1 MAEFG
6 FVSVVPGCASARHD
20 WKNTNN
26 TRPKTWQ
33 EQEQEREEFNKRQQE
48 QAAKERAQAE
58 AKAKAEAE
66 AKAKQGEGA
75 GQIFQGYVPTLLT
88 QRSIQK
94 GQDHFWLQI
103 QLFAKG
109 IKDNGSALSEFQ
121 VTQPAETAITS
132 GPDPSDQNSE

>member
-26 TRPKTWQ
+26 TRAKTWQ

-66 AKAKQGEGA
+66 AKAKQGESA
-75 GQIFQGYVPTLLT
+75 T
-88 QRSIQK
+88 IQS
-94 GQDHFWLQI
+94 HC
-103 QLFAKG
+103 
-109 IKDNGSALSEFQ
+109 KDASSLIYGFRFSPLMLCLCCMLRES
-121 VTQPAETAITS
+121 
-132 GPDPSDQNSE
+132 

>member
-26 TRPKTWQ
+26 TRAKTWQ

-66 AKAKQGEGA
+66 AKAKQGENTRA
-75 GQIFQGYVPTLLT
+75 QIFRATYLT
-88 QRSIQK
+88 Y
-94 GQDHFWLQI
+94 
-103 QLFAKG
+103 
-109 IKDNGSALSEFQ
+109 SAVHS
-121 VTQPAETAITS
+121 
-132 GPDPSDQNSE
+132 